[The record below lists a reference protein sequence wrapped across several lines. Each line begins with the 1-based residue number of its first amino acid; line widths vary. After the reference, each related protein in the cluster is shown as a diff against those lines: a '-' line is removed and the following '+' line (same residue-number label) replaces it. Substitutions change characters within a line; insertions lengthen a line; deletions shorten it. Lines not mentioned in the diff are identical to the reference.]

1 MKEGGVE
8 DSGVE
13 VSGVE
18 ASGVEKDDDYSKISD
33 EKKYKGKFK
42 KDHGIV
48 VHESGLKQGEAG
60 YF

>member
-8 DSGVE
+8 ESGVE

-18 ASGVEKDDDYSKISD
+18 GDDEPKIDEYSKISD

-42 KDHGIV
+42 RDHGIV
-48 VHESGLKQGEAG
+48 VHESAAKLGEAG